1 MACPLCGNE
10 GHTFETC
17 PDAPKGLG
25 QKDFSLEERKEKEA
39 EIEEVKKTFFDKVKA
54 VAGRVP
60 FVPDAVSMY
69 YCMLDPRTPF
79 WVKATV
85 AGALLYFISPFDVIP
100 DAIPVVG
107 YADDAIVVYVALR
120 MVHEHI
126 TEEHIARAKEWLG
139 TA

>member
-85 AGALLYFISPFDVIP
+85 AGALLYFISPFDAIL

-120 MVHEHI
+120 CEN
-126 TEEHIARAKEWLG
+126 A
-139 TA
+139 